1 MKIGMP
7 DIIGIHK
14 KFLKTNTAK
23 TDQSTHWLLEFTWL
37 LHYTCSG
44 TPVIITCQNW
54 GYSVS

>member
-1 MKIGMP
+1 MP